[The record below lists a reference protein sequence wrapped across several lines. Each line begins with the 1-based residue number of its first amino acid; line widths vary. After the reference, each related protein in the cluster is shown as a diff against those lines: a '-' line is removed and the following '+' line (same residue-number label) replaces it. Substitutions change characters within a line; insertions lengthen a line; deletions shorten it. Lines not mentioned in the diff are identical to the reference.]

1 MKLKDKVKYHREMQD
16 YFRDEANLYKEY
28 YEKYKDLFNTSIHQ
42 TKLSNMQKEHLLS
55 IIDEVE
61 VLLEKYSSMT
71 KDNRERSNY
80 EMLLAIIENW
90 KNRHH
95 LDIIL
100 SNREVAEWQY
110 NFSSIEE
117 KVDKIT
123 EEIMEE
129 FEEDEIESEPS
140 DDVETKLPKDLK
152 EKLIHKW
159 KLVLYDFD
167 LAKLV
172 DIINWWDDYYYRFL
186 LENWDIED
194 VSCCVWFTPLY
205 WQLSDDEYNRLDALR
220 DLNVEN
226 EE

>member
-1 MKLKDKVKYHREMQD
+1 MKLKEKVKYHRNMQD
-16 YFRDEANLYKEY
+16 YFRDESNM
-28 YEKYKDLFNTSIHQ
+28 YKDLLGISLHQ
-42 TKLSNMQKEHLLS
+42 AKLSNLQKEHLLS

-61 VLLEKYSSMT
+61 VLLEKYSDMA

-90 KNRHH
+90 KNRHN
-95 LDIIL
+95 LDVIL
-100 SNREVAEWQY
+100 SNREVAEWQE
-110 NFSSIEE
+110 NFSDIEE
-117 KVDKIT
+117 EVDMIT
-123 EEIMEE
+123 KEIMEE
-129 FEEDEIESEPS
+129 FEEDEIESESS
-140 DDVETKLPKDLK
+140 DDIETELPKNLK

-172 DIINWWDDYYYRFL
+172 DIINWWDDYYYQYMFTDW
-186 LENWDIED
+186 EIED

-205 WQLSDDEYNRLDALR
+205 WQLSDDEYNRLDTLR

-226 EE
+226 EG

>member
-1 MKLKDKVKYHREMQD
+1 MKLKEKVKYHRNMQD
-16 YFRDEANLYKEY
+16 HFRDESNM
-28 YEKYKDLFNTSIHQ
+28 YKDLLEISLHQ
-42 TKLSNMQKEHLLS
+42 AKLSNLQKEHLLS

-61 VLLEKYSSMT
+61 VLLEKYSSFA
-71 KDNRERSNY
+71 KDKKEKSNY
-80 EMLLAIIENW
+80 EILLAIIENW

-95 LDIIL
+95 LDTIL

-110 NFSSIEE
+110 NFSDIEE

-129 FEEDEIESEPS
+129 FEEDEIESESS
-140 DDVETKLPKDLK
+140 DDIETELPKNLK

-172 DIINWWDDYYYRFL
+172 DIINWWDDYYYQYMFTDW
-186 LENWDIED
+186 EIED

-205 WQLSDDEYNRLDALR
+205 WQLSDDEYNRLDTLR

>member
-1 MKLKDKVKYHREMQD
+1 MKLKEKVKYHRNMQD
-16 YFRDEANLYKEY
+16 HFRDEANM
-28 YEKYKDLFNTSIHQ
+28 YKDLLDIWIHQ
-42 TKLSNMQKEHLLS
+42 TKLSNLQKEHLLS

-61 VLLEKYSSMT
+61 VLLEKYSSFA
-71 KDNRERSNY
+71 KDKKEKSNY
-80 EMLLAIIENW
+80 EILLAIIENW

-95 LDIIL
+95 LDTIL
-100 SNREVAEWQY
+100 SNRDVAEWQY
-110 NFSSIEE
+110 NFSDIEE

-129 FEEDEIESEPS
+129 FEEDEIESESS
-140 DDVETKLPKDLK
+140 DDIETELPKNLK

-172 DIINWWDDYYYRFL
+172 DIINWWDDYYYQYMFTDW
-186 LENWDIED
+186 EIED

-205 WQLSDDEYNRLDALR
+205 WQLSDDEYNRLDTLR

>member
-1 MKLKDKVKYHREMQD
+1 MKLKEKVKYHRNMQD
-16 YFRDEANLYKEY
+16 HFRDESNM
-28 YEKYKDLFNTSIHQ
+28 YKDLLEISLHQ
-42 TKLSNMQKEHLLS
+42 AKLYNLQKEHLLS

-61 VLLEKYSSMT
+61 VLLEKYSDMA

-90 KNRHH
+90 KNRHN

-110 NFSSIEE
+110 NFSDIEE

-129 FEEDEIESEPS
+129 FEEDEIESESS
-140 DDVETKLPKDLK
+140 DDIETELPKNLK

-172 DIINWWDDYYYRFL
+172 DIINWWDDYYYQYMFTDW
-186 LENWDIED
+186 EIED

-205 WQLSDDEYNRLDALR
+205 WQLSDDEYNRLDTLR

>member
-1 MKLKDKVKYHREMQD
+1 MKLKDKVKYHKQMQD
-16 YFRDEANLYKEY
+16 HLRDESNM
-28 YEKYKDLFNTSIHQ
+28 YKDLLNISIYQ
-42 TKLSNMQKEHLLS
+42 TKLYNLQKQYLLS

-61 VLLEKYSSMT
+61 VLLDKYSDIA
-71 KDNRERSNY
+71 KDNRERGNY
-80 EMLLAIIENW
+80 EILSAIIENW
-90 KNRHH
+90 KNRHN

-100 SNREVAEWQY
+100 ANREVAEWQY
-110 NFSSIEE
+110 NFWDIEE
-117 KVDKIT
+117 KVDKIVN
-123 EEIMEE
+123 EIKEE
-129 FEEDEIESEPS
+129 FEDTKEDKSESS
-140 DDVETKLPKDLK
+140 DNAQTKLPSDLK

-172 DIINWWDDYYYRFL
+172 DIIDWWDDYYYSFL
-186 LENWDIED
+186 LENWEIEE

-220 DLNVEN
+220 DFNVEN